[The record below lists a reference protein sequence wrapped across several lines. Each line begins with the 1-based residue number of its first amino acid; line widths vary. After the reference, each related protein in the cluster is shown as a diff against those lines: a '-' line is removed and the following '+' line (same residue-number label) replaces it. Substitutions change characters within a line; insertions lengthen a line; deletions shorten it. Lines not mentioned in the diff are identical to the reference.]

1 MHKSEI
7 AVVGA
12 GIVGVCC
19 ALQLQ
24 SNGYQVTLYDS
35 REPGTATSYG
45 NAGIIA
51 DSLIMPYSVPGLWKK
66 LPAMILSPDSP
77 LKIRWAYLHR
87 ALPWVA
93 RFLAEGTEKR
103 ALEVASEIASL
114 GKRSQS
120 AHRHLMRQHNID
132 ASLIRSNG
140 VLKAY
145 RDATLIENNK
155 FEHECLAQN
164 GVPLE
169 VLNSDELRQLEPGI
183 SHEFTAGEFLP
194 EMGQV
199 VQSIRLT
206 EAYYDVFCQ
215 LGGRHKRESVRDFE
229 VGLDGPNRVHTDLG
243 IYPVEQVLIAAGAW
257 SRPFARVLG
266 GDVPLDTERGYHIN
280 VNWTDEVILHR
291 PVVDAERYYVMAPM
305 TDGVRITTGTELGG
319 LHLKPDFSR
328 PRRILAQARNS
339 LSGLTG
345 EVNREWMGYRPS
357 IPDSKPIIGRSP
369 KFNNVFFAFGH
380 GHLGLTQAAITAELI
395 TQIVTNSPPSIDV
408 GPFSIERF
416 F

>member
-1 MHKSEI
+1 VHKSEI

-66 LPAMILSPDSP
+66 LPAMLLSPDSP

-169 VLNSDELRQLEPGI
+169 VLNSDELR
-183 SHEFTAGEFLP
+183 
-194 EMGQV
+194 
-199 VQSIRLT
+199 
-206 EAYYDVFCQ
+206 
-215 LGGRHKRESVRDFE
+215 
-229 VGLDGPNRVHTDLG
+229 
-243 IYPVEQVLIAAGAW
+243 
-257 SRPFARVLG
+257 
-266 GDVPLDTERGYHIN
+266 
-280 VNWTDEVILHR
+280 
-291 PVVDAERYYVMAPM
+291 
-305 TDGVRITTGTELGG
+305 
-319 LHLKPDFSR
+319 
-328 PRRILAQARNS
+328 
-339 LSGLTG
+339 
-345 EVNREWMGYRPS
+345 
-357 IPDSKPIIGRSP
+357 
-369 KFNNVFFAFGH
+369 
-380 GHLGLTQAAITAELI
+380 
-395 TQIVTNSPPSIDV
+395 
-408 GPFSIERF
+408 
-416 F
+416 